1 MDDDDVDAHCGL
13 AAGAAVDDVEMYVDV
28 RVVVYN
34 DIGNDDVG
42 DDDQ

>member
-1 MDDDDVDAHCGL
+1 MHCAL
-13 AAGAAVDDVEMYVDV
+13 AADVAVDDVEMYVDV

>member
-1 MDDDDVDAHCGL
+1 MHCAL
-13 AAGAAVDDVEMYVDV
+13 AADAAVDDVERYGDV

-42 DDDQ
+42 DDDR